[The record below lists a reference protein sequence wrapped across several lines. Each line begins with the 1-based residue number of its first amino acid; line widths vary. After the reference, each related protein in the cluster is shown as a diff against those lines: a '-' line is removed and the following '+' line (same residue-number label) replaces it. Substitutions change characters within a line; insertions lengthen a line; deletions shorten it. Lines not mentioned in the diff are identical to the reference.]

1 MIKQS
6 TQFFFSRLWFSNN
19 QCLYFDVHSSLLR
32 VVSNCC
38 NGIGNVPLDIRD
50 CKCRIPI
57 KSQIQIPLTLVWRL
71 TDTTD
76 APTLAANFY
85 INIQMEFAGQPCECK
100 IDDIIPITINLYHGK
115 DDYINITH

>member
-6 TQFFFSRLWFSNN
+6 TQFFFSRLRFSNS
-19 QCLYFDVHSSLLR
+19 QCLYLNVHSFLLR

-57 KSQIQIPLTLVWRL
+57 KSQILILRLLTLVWRL

-76 APTLAANFY
+76 APTLAANFD
-85 INIQMEFAGQPCECK
+85 INIQMEFVCRTA
-100 IDDIIPITINLYHGK
+100 LRV
-115 DDYINITH
+115 